1 MVYFSMSKWHI
12 RSDSHTAV
20 RGRASLP
27 ALHALSRPESGD
39 RRRSNKRRPVLLQKR
54 VYDKWLRPLSRQV
67 DFYWAREPYLW
78 FYWFAVSECPD
89 LKPPKYGSFVR
100 EKCPRV
106 FNAACG
112 VTCETGRQLIG
123 SSIRLCRANGT
134 WSGKSPVCRSIYKK
148 LKSKLILIFVLN
160 NLEKRCPELKA
171 PPNGWVRC
179 NGESEVDARCEIGC
193 DEGYIVLG
201 SKMRNCLAIGMW
213 DGLPTS
219 CRGKYLNF

>member
-1 MVYFSMSKWHI
+1 MRCILVCPSGTYGAT
-12 RSDSHTAV
+12 HT
-20 RGRASLP
+20 LQ
-27 ALHALSRPESGD
+27 SGD
-39 RRRSNKRRPVLLQKR
+39 VQVSLHCTPCPDPNQETEDGATSADQCSCKNGFTTSGSDHCQG
-54 VYDKWLRPLSRQV
+54 KWI
-67 DFYWAREPYLW
+67 FTKPYLW

-148 LKSKLILIFVLN
+148 LKYKLILFF
-160 NLEKRCPELKA
+160 CLK
-171 PPNGWVRC
+171 
-179 NGESEVDARCEIGC
+179 
-193 DEGYIVLG
+193 
-201 SKMRNCLAIGMW
+201 
-213 DGLPTS
+213 
-219 CRGKYLNF
+219 